1 MNIALLG
8 AGAWGTALATALAPR
23 QSVLL
28 WARSPEQCAELSATR
43 RNAHY
48 LPGIAL
54 DPALLFTSQ
63 LSEAVAHARNGL
75 LIIATPMAGAA
86 PNVACLKR

>member
-28 WARSPEQCAELSATR
+28 WARNPEQCAEL
-43 RNAHY
+43 
-48 LPGIAL
+48 
-54 DPALLFTSQ
+54 
-63 LSEAVAHARNGL
+63 
-75 LIIATPMAGAA
+75 
-86 PNVACLKR
+86 